1 MHGELSICEPGA
13 APAFNHFHSNGQK
26 LVWLSPGGILKHVT
40 PVTVLEKIVF
50 MSKLCL
56 PLTFILTVTD
66 CRSGKQE
73 QEVMLSGVCL
83 SLESASSRLY
93 SPRVR
98 TLLRAV
104 TVP

>member
-83 SLESASSRLY
+83 SLESTH
-93 SPRVR
+93 PHVC
-98 TLLRAV
+98 TLRGSGHY
-104 TVP
+104 